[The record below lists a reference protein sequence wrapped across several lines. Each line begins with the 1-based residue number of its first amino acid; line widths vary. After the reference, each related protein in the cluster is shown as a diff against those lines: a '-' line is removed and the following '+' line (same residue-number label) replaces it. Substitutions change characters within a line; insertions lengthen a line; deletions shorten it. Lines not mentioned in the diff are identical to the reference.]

1 MKRDFSKLGIDLKKE
16 LSLEY
21 EIHLGVIAEDNKR
34 KKDKAKEV
42 VKEETEYVVNNAAIL
57 FFNENGSPLRNIPS
71 RPVLNYTIRDSQKL
85 VDKTID
91 KVINNVVKY
100 GWDEYDI
107 ENELKILCMRIE
119 KIARK
124 MIYDNNDTFVANA
137 PSTIKRK
144 GGNHPLFDTGQL
156 ARSIT
161 CRLKKVL

>member
-1 MKRDFSKLGIDLKKE
+1 MKRDFSKLSIDLKKQ

-21 EIHLGVIAEDNKR
+21 EIHLGVIAADTKR
-34 KKDKAKEV
+34 KLDKT
-42 VKEETEYVVNNAAIL
+42 KEEIQKETETVINNATIL

-71 RPVLNYTIRDSQKL
+71 RPVLDYTIRDSQKL
-85 VDKTID
+85 INKTVDSI
-91 KVINNVVKY
+91 INNVVQY
-100 GWDEYDI
+100 GMSENKI
-107 ENELKILCMRIE
+107 EAELKILCMRIE

-124 MIYDNNDTFVANA
+124 MIYDNNGTFAPNA